1 MTPPVTRVERG
12 APEEERHPRRLGHQG
27 ASHASDSTTPPK
39 RHARQKHATA
49 RPPGRAERLHCAM
62 ASRRQH
68 ALKLEKGASLD
79 YCTPESRT
87 GAEEGRQQQ
96 ARRRTGMPQGL
107 ALGRECRSGNARA
120 KPIKTQQRPTKF
132 KATRSKRKKRSRAT
146 TRRKCSWG
154 DIAPAARP
162 TSASTDHV

>member
-1 MTPPVTRVERG
+1 MTPPVTRLDGEPGRG
-12 APEEERHPRRLGHQG
+12 EASKATWPPRSLPCIGF
-27 ASHASDSTTPPK
+27 SHTPKTTCT
-39 RHARQKHATA
+39 AEHATA

-68 ALKLEKGASLD
+68 ALKQEKGASLD

-132 KATRSKRKKRSRAT
+132 KATCSKRRKRSRAT
-146 TRRKCSWG
+146 TRRKYCWG
-154 DIAPAARP
+154 DIAPATRP